1 VRVLPL
7 NESADAGD
15 ALAAGVELCALLR
28 QLREAAG
35 LTYDELAETSS
46 LSRGLLGN
54 YLNKPGHGRRLRELE
69 LLLVAL
75 GATED
80 EHARALDLLRRMKP
94 GRPGVDATGW
104 RARARVQGCTAWVMS
119 EFTAHEASVHTAI
132 GRRIDPAPPHSCDD
146 QPPYVPRTH
155 DPALRADI
163 TAAAA
168 GELRALIVVR
178 GTSSTGKTRSLWEA
192 VRALC
197 PGWAVIRPR
206 SASAARDLPGSGLLD
221 RPTVVWLNELQGF
234 LGPDG
239 TGLSVH
245 VLSDLYDA
253 ATAPVVL
260 VGTLWPD
267 RIHALT
273 GDDDGHDRRSE
284 ARELLSAGPGRVRWH
299 EVAPALNQQERA
311 VARELAAG
319 DVRLARA
326 VKDPDRVGF
335 AQTLAGARR

>member
-1 VRVLPL
+1 
-7 NESADAGD
+7 
-15 ALAAGVELCALLR
+15 
-28 QLREAAG
+28 
-35 LTYDELAETSS
+35 
-46 LSRGLLGN
+46 
-54 YLNKPGHGRRLRELE
+54 
-69 LLLVAL
+69 
-75 GATED
+75 
-80 EHARALDLLRRMKP
+80 
-94 GRPGVDATGW
+94 
-104 RARARVQGCTAWVMS
+104 VMS

-335 AQTLAGARR
+335 AQTLAGAHELLEHYRRAPTPARLLLDAAGDARRLGHTHALDTELLQALAVALWREEHGATSPPQFGDALVYACAPLRHAGSAR